1 MVCLRQGKC
10 CLASGSSMA
19 PPCFFHQPI
28 QCATS
33 NRITPIA
40 CEQNWRIATALSEIT
55 FNRLCFIWL
64 QWMFT
69 RVAGLE
75 PMDQVPQRFEI
86 NVFDPQ
92 HSDLAGSQTMAV
104 SKQKDC
110 LVTSV
115 RCESM
120 KQARSLL

>member
-1 MVCLRQGKC
+1 
-10 CLASGSSMA
+10 MA
-19 PPCFFHQPI
+19 PPCFFISQSSVRRAIGSPRLLV
-28 QCATS
+28 
-33 NRITPIA
+33 N
-40 CEQNWRIATALSEIT
+40 ALSEIT

-69 RVAGLE
+69 RVAALE
-75 PMDQVPQRFEI
+75 PMDHDPQRFEI
-86 NVFDPQ
+86 NVFDSK

-110 LVTSV
+110 FFTPV

-120 KQARSLL
+120 KQARSLLQREKLDRICAHRCHSRI